1 MHFEDDPEN
10 PEELTGW
17 ILGSIFGF
25 AGVATLVG
33 IPAWFCIRT
42 GELNVEIPVSFL
54 PIAAFCF
61 HLSRMFLVPQISVDL
76 ERSPRRAHVVR
87 MNLLTRRRRK
97 RSYSIPDDACVILEE
112 SDCVYSVK
120 IRKAPFRSIYLTQ
133 PRHGDE
139 AGPLAV
145 NVARFLGIE
154 VEDRR
159 NGVRWVP

>member
-1 MHFEDDPEN
+1 MGLIIN
-10 PEELTGW
+10 LTNTNASQVIGMGVDGKW
-17 ILGSIFGF
+17 QVSVVVKASYEWDQDGTLRVLEAQPIVDQDEF
-25 AGVATLVG
+25 AGA
-33 IPAWFCIRT
+33 
-42 GELNVEIPVSFL
+42 
-54 PIAAFCF
+54 
-61 HLSRMFLVPQISVDL
+61 
-76 ERSPRRAHVVR
+76 
-87 MNLLTRRRRK
+87 
-97 RSYSIPDDACVILEE
+97 PDDACVILEE